1 MEALLPAAM
10 SRAGL
15 IDALNRSR
23 QGELDELHRAYRP
36 DRYLSLLAHWTG
48 AWLRSVPRFAVDPG
62 PPVGAGEVAVTF
74 VGHATVLLRF
84 PHLHVVVD
92 PMLGRSLGYVRRA
105 AVPLLTPAELA
116 VDVILI
122 TSASPDH
129 LHLPTLDKLPR
140 SATIIVPSRCAGQ
153 VSALGFTRVVELG
166 PGASIAQRGV
176 DVTTTSVK
184 YAAAPACGYVLRGDG
199 PSVFVCGES
208 GYFSG
213 FAEIGER
220 HRPDLAL
227 LPIGGY
233 VPRSFRAE
241 HMSPLDALFAFEDLG
256 ARMLVPIRFGAFA
269 LSYEKLGEPVRWLR
283 RLAADRDLLP
293 YVTVLEPGQARKFV
307 GKTP

>member
-36 DRYLSLLAHWTG
+36 DRYVSLLAHWT
-48 AWLRSVPRFAVDPG
+48 ASWLRSVPRITVDPA
-62 PPVGAGEVAVTF
+62 PSVAAGEVAVAF
-74 VGHATVLLRF
+74 VGHATVVVRF
-84 PHLHVVVD
+84 PRLTVVVD

-105 AVPLLTPAELA
+105 AVPLVAPAEIDA
-116 VDVILI
+116 DVILI
-122 TSASPDH
+122 SNASPDH
-129 LHLPTLDKLPR
+129 LHLPTLEKLAR
-140 SATIIVPSRCAGQ
+140 SATLVVPSRCAAQ
-153 VSALGFTRVVELG
+153 VSGLGFSRVVELG
-166 PGASIAQRGV
+166 VGASIGQRGV
-176 DVTTTSVK
+176 DIATTPVK

-208 GYFSG
+208 GYFAG

-220 HRPDLAL
+220 HRPDIAL

-283 RLAADRDLLP
+283 RLVADRDLLP

-307 GKTP
+307 GKTA